1 MPGRG
6 PAPKP
11 ERYRRGTPSRGE
23 WKLSPDGGWQHDLP
37 EPPSGI
43 SPAAATVWD
52 GWFRSW
58 WAANWTPD
66 DLPALRFV
74 IRLYDR
80 VSRGDV
86 KRAPE
91 LRQWMD
97 GYGITPKGQQDRRWV
112 KPLPPRGPSKLD
124 RFIGGR
130 YDHLRGEPIDKS
142 RFTVH
147 PDDSDRQPYRSRFKD
162 IIEPR
167 P

>member
-1 MPGRG
+1 
-6 PAPKP
+6 
-11 ERYRRGTPSRGE
+11 
-23 WKLSPDGGWQHDLP
+23 
-37 EPPSGI
+37 
-43 SPAAATVWD
+43 VWD

-66 DLPALRFV
+66 DLPALHFV

-80 VSRGDV
+80 VTRGDV
-86 KRAPE
+86 KRAAE

-124 RFIGGR
+124 RFLDPYSHLRATQDGIPSR
-130 YDHLRGEPIDKS
+130 YAHLRGDPTPIDKS
-142 RFTVH
+142 RFTLA
-147 PDDSDRQPYRSRFKD
+147 DDPDRQPYRSRFKD